1 MSRKRGGSILRP
13 YKGIQFSSILTLS
26 FPTVS
31 VKEEKGY
38 SSLREQHMQMFRVN
52 VKRQHKWARMRT
64 RVIYF
69 QPLILFVL
77 LFQKNIYSVFYNV
90 HKFFK

>member
-1 MSRKRGGSILRP
+1 MSRRRGGSILSP
-13 YKGIQFSSILTLS
+13 KEGIQFSSVLTLS

-38 SSLREQHMQMFRVN
+38 SSLREQHMQIFRVN
-52 VKRQHKWARMRT
+52 VKRQHKWAKTRT

-69 QPLILFVL
+69 
-77 LFQKNIYSVFYNV
+77 
-90 HKFFK
+90 